1 MLKERDCLSVIIRNN
16 SPFLYQ
22 IYKKSCRWQV
32 FCAGEQG
39 DVMKEKIKKIDSYI
53 KAYGKGKTVGLLYEK
68 ATHKDQKDYER
79 WLERH
84 KITEAIR
91 EVQKE
96 TVFDKQPCFSIVV
109 PLYKTQE
116 KYLKELVES
125 IKGQT
130 YSNWELCLSDGSGGD
145 SPLKEIL
152 KELEHSD
159 SRIKVIS
166 SKESLQI
173 AENTNAAIDIATG
186 DYIVFADHDDILSV
200 DALYECTKCINENQ
214 EVDMIYS
221 DEDKV
226 SMDGQTYFEPHFK
239 PDLNM
244 DLLCSVNYFCHLVVV
259 KRQLLEQAGKLNG
272 EYNGAQDYDFVL
284 RCVEKTDAVYHIPKI
299 LYHWRAHMDSTA
311 ENPESKR
318 YAFEA
323 GRRAIQKHYERIGLK
338 DAYVEETA
346 YPGTYRTRYK
356 YADKPKVSIII
367 DEITKKELLGKT
379 LQSIKANDYPD
390 YEVIIVDCTEKKEI
404 EKFVEKYQDK
414 RIRVKRG
421 EKIWTAAKRKN
432 EGAGCAEGEYLIFL
446 AGNAEY
452 ADKEGISELVSVAMR
467 SDVGVV
473 GTRSYYKNG
482 TVEHAGCVIGM
493 NGTAGSLFEHT
504 LRGENGYFSHIV
516 TQMQYSAVAGACM
529 MVKKDIFE
537 KVNGFDEDY
546 KGELGKV
553 DLCLK
558 IRNKHMSV
566 VYNPYVKVMRW
577 SNELRNNE
585 NDEKLFKKQWAE
597 ILEKDDP
604 YYNKN
609 LSLSV
614 SGCNIR

>member
-1 MLKERDCLSVIIRNN
+1 
-16 SPFLYQ
+16 
-22 IYKKSCRWQV
+22 
-32 FCAGEQG
+32 
-39 DVMKEKIKKIDSYI
+39 MKEKIKKIDSYI
-53 KAYGKGKTVGLLYEK
+53 KAYGIGKTVGLLYEK
-68 ATHKDQKDYER
+68 ATNKDQKDYER

-284 RCVEKTDAVYHIPKI
+284 RCVENTDAVYHIPKI

-493 NGTAGSLFEHT
+493 NGTAGSLFEYT

-577 SNELRNNE
+577 GNELRNNE

>member
-1 MLKERDCLSVIIRNN
+1 
-16 SPFLYQ
+16 
-22 IYKKSCRWQV
+22 
-32 FCAGEQG
+32 
-39 DVMKEKIKKIDSYI
+39 MKEKIKKIDSYI
-53 KAYGKGKTVGLLYEK
+53 KAYGIGKTVGLLYEK

-284 RCVEKTDAVYHIPKI
+284 RCVENTDAVYHIPKI

-493 NGTAGSLFEHT
+493 NGTAGSLFEYT

-597 ILEKDDP
+597 ILEKDDS

>member
-1 MLKERDCLSVIIRNN
+1 
-16 SPFLYQ
+16 
-22 IYKKSCRWQV
+22 
-32 FCAGEQG
+32 
-39 DVMKEKIKKIDSYI
+39 MKEKIKKIDSYI
-53 KAYGKGKTVGLLYEK
+53 KAYGIGKTVGLLYEK

-214 EVDMIYS
+214 DVDMIYS

-284 RCVEKTDAVYHIPKI
+284 RCVENTDAVYHIPKI

-493 NGTAGSLFEHT
+493 NGTAGSLFEYT

-558 IRNKHMSV
+558 IKNKHMSV